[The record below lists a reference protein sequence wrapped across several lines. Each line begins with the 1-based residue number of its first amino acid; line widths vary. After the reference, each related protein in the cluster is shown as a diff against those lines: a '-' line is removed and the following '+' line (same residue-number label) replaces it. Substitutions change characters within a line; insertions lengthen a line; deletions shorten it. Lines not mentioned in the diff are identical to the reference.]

1 MDEREQ
7 RIRERAYEIWESEGR
22 RDGEEMAHW
31 HRASQ
36 ETDAS
41 SVEQVNKEATES
53 FRDDGPRRPS
63 EGTAP
68 LGMPPFGSPD

>member
-22 RDGEEMAHW
+22 REGDEIAHW
-31 HRASQ
+31 HRARQ
-36 ETDAS
+36 ETEAS
-41 SVEQVNKEATES
+41 SVEQANEEATER
-53 FRDDGPRRPS
+53 FRDGSERRP
-63 EGTAP
+63 EGTTA